1 MIAGTTQVLGVI
13 GDPVAH
19 TASPAMHNA
28 ALRVL
33 KLDYVYA
40 AFRVDGAAVPQALAG
55 MRAFGMVGLNV
66 TVPHKQAVMAHLDEI
81 SAEAQRIGAVNTIAN
96 RKGRLVGYNTDAFGI
111 VQSLKADGGLDPLPP
126 KVALLGAGGAA
137 RAVLYALLARDE
149 VEEVLLLNR
158 TVEKAA
164 ALAGDL
170 DSAGKVKVGSLAET
184 APIADAGLL
193 INATALGMHPRTDV
207 SPLAD
212 PSCLH
217 ERLLVADIV
226 YNPLQTTLMRQAI
239 AAGASAINGLG
250 MLAWQGA
257 RSFALWTGVEPPVEV
272 MMEAALARFPG
283 GDTA

>member
-1 MIAGTTQVLGVI
+1 
-13 GDPVAH
+13 
-19 TASPAMHNA
+19 MHNA
-28 ALRVL
+28 ALRAL
-33 KLDYVYA
+33 SLNYVYA
-40 AFRVDGAAVPQALAG
+40 AFRVAPAALPQALAG
-55 MRAFGMVGLNV
+55 MRALGMVGLNV

-81 SAEAQRIGAVNTIAN
+81 SAEAQSIGAVNTITN
-96 RKGRLVGYNTDAFGI
+96 RDGQLVGYNTDAFGI

-170 DSAGKVKVGSLAET
+170 DSAGKVRVGSLTET
-184 APIADAGLL
+184 EPIGDAGLL
-193 INATALGMHPRTDV
+193 INATALGMHPRDDV

-217 ERLLVADIV
+217 ERMLVADIV
-226 YNPLQTTLMRQAI
+226 YNPLETVLMRQAA

-257 RSFALWTGVEPPVEV
+257 RSFEIWTGVEPPVEA
-272 MMEAALARFPG
+272 MIAAALEHFP
-283 GDTA
+283 D

>member
-1 MIAGTTQVLGVI
+1 MISGTTRVLGVI

-28 ALRVL
+28 ALRAL
-33 KLDYVYA
+33 NLNYVYA
-40 AFRVDGAAVPQALAG
+40 AFRVAPPTLPQALAG
-55 MRAFGMVGLNV
+55 MRAFGIVGLNV

-81 SAEAQRIGAVNTIAN
+81 STEAQSIGAVNTIAN
-96 RKGRLVGYNTDAFGI
+96 RDGRLVGYNTDAFGI

-164 ALAGDL
+164 ALAADL
-170 DSAGKVKVGSLAET
+170 DSKGKVRVGSLAET
-184 APIADAGLL
+184 RPIGDAGLL
-193 INATALGMHPRTDV
+193 INATALGMHPRDDV

-217 ERLLVADIV
+217 EHMLVADIV
-226 YNPLQTTLMRQAI
+226 YNPLETVLMRQAT

-257 RSFALWTGVEPPVEV
+257 RSFEIWTGVEPPVEA
-272 MMEAALARFPG
+272 MIAAALEHFP
-283 GDTA
+283 A